1 MALKTT
7 ESERESEK
15 SCQPIKERHLK
26 TQAKIK
32 SKSRRT
38 FVLSAIEV
46 TGFPRLSTRSVPYAI
61 AFASVLSVFLIDFAF
76 CNISTIHFFLIELE
90 TQILINELIRETK
103 TFTPFHKRGG
113 KRLSISLSFSACP
126 LSSSFSL
133 ILEKTFMNNRRLFYA
148 ESFSFTDLR
157 SILSRVCVCS
167 FSVEWRRRQVI

>member
-1 MALKTT
+1 MKEKKRMALKTT
-7 ESERESEK
+7 ESEREREK
-15 SCQPIKERHLK
+15 SCHPIKERRLK

-76 CNISTIHFFLIELE
+76 CNISTRHFFLIELE

-103 TFTPFHKRGG
+103 TFIILFTKEEENGAR
-113 KRLSISLSFSACP
+113 SLSLFLSACP

-133 ILEKTFMNNRRLFYA
+133 ILEKTFTNNRF
-148 ESFSFTDLR
+148 
-157 SILSRVCVCS
+157 
-167 FSVEWRRRQVI
+167 